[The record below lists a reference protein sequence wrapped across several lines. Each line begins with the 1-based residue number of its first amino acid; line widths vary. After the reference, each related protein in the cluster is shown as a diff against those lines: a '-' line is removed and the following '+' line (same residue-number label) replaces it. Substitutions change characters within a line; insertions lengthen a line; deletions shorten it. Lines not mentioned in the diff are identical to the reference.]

1 MILNET
7 VAAIADAIR
16 EKKGTS
22 ELIKPIDFAEEI
34 KGITSGGSGE
44 SGGDGWEYYKV
55 DSSFNDLSSEE
66 IRNISTA
73 LQDAYIISMLYYIGT
88 ITSGVLVPIL
98 GISDGAETMGI
109 KCKGDGMY
117 YDKYG
122 KEGGIHSFTDL
133 AKEPFVSSLE
143 LTAAL
148 PFFNA
153 LTPCTKEEFE
163 ALITA

>member
-1 MILNET
+1 MTLNEVMT
-7 VAAIADAIR
+7 QTADAIR
-16 EKKGTS
+16 EKKGTT
-22 ELIKPIDFAEEI
+22 EKIAPVNFAEEI
-34 KGITSGGSGE
+34 KGITSGGGE
-44 SGGDGWEYYKV
+44 SGNDGWEYYKV

-73 LQDAYIISMLYYIGT
+73 LENAYIIPMLYYIGT
-88 ITSGVLVPIL
+88 ITGGVLVPIL
-98 GISDGAETMGI
+98 VVSDGAETMGI

-117 YDKYG
+117 YDRYS
-122 KEGGIHSFTDL
+122 KEGGVTSFKDL
-133 AKEPFVSSLE
+133 GKEPLLSALE

-163 ALITA
+163 ALITQ